1 MRDRFQ
7 KNIMILFL
15 ICLPLF
21 YGSAVHASWEIGT
34 KAGFDSNVDRAVE
47 DGRDDVYL
55 SEPVDRNA
63 VGFNAGLDLGKSL
76 FSSMNYTFTRLSGDL
91 GSSESHSG
99 FVSLGYRFQAL
110 LETSS
115 ASTLFVL

>member
-55 SEPVDRNA
+55 SA
-63 VGFNAGLDLGKSL
+63 FTSFNRDPSGESRLDWS
-76 FSSMNYTFTRLSGDL
+76 FAATIVRY
-91 GSSESHSG
+91 
-99 FVSLGYRFQAL
+99 YI
-110 LETSS
+110 
-115 ASTLFVL
+115 

>member
-55 SEPVDRNA
+55 SA
-63 VGFNAGLDLGKSL
+63 FTSFNRDPWGESRLDWSFAATIEGTTYK
-76 FSSMNYTFTRLSGDL
+76 NLSDL
-91 GSSESHSG
+91 SYAEIVIVRYYVPSHRSWD
-99 FVSLGYRFQAL
+99 VSICFFQ
-110 LETSS
+110 ERK
-115 ASTLFVL
+115 